1 MSALAAAWNTFWFA
15 PAAPW
20 PLGLCRAGF
29 FASFYV
35 LFLTRIDLRWY
46 ALFPPEFYQPR
57 GFFAWLSLPMP
68 TWGAM
73 GWLVTAF
80 EISVMLAAVG
90 LLCRLATLSAFVI
103 GLYVLGLQF
112 NYGYLHW
119 AHAIV
124 LIVMGILALSPCGDA
139 LSLDA
144 LLRWFIRGQAADRG
158 GQYRWPIQLVRLVF
172 VTVFLA
178 AGLAKLREAGLD
190 WVLSDTLRNYF
201 LENQYVFRLE
211 GARGWNHLLADWLIA
226 RPGLCKGLAIG
237 VLTVELSAP
246 ATLFSRRARRG
257 LIPLLFLF
265 QVGNALLLYQD
276 FLFAYLGLY
285 FFWVSWGK
293 GRDGQA
299 KSGYDPPPIGGRYS
313 SSCGTNASNWG
324 IRRGTSSRTVSQT
337 RCKLTLKYP
346 CTRRFRMPIIPAQG
360 ISACAPLPSGLM
372 REAASP
378 SISSAFRMASCAIR
392 FRLNASKVRSAAN
405 FLASLAANSISSR

>member
-1 MSALAAAWNTFWFA
+1 MSAFAAAWNTFWFA

-35 LFLTRIDLRWY
+35 LFLARTDLRWY

-57 GFFAWLSLPMP
+57 SFFAWLSLPTP
-68 TWGAM
+68 NWDVM

-80 EISVMLAAVG
+80 EISVILAALG
-90 LLCRLATLSAFVI
+90 LLTRMATLTAFVL

-124 LIVMGILALSPCGDA
+124 PIVMGILALAPCGDG

-144 LLRWFIRGQAADRG
+144 LFRRIIRGEAAGTG

-178 AGLAKLREAGLD
+178 AGLAKLRQAGLE
-190 WVLSDTLRNYF
+190 WILSDTLRNYF
-201 LENQYVFRLE
+201 LENQYVFRSE
-211 GARGWNHLLADWLIA
+211 GARGWGHLLADWLIV
-226 RPGLCKGLAIG
+226 RPGWCRVLAAV
-237 VLTVELSAP
+237 VLAVELSVP
-246 ATLFSRRARRG
+246 AALFSRRTRRW

-276 FLFAYLGLY
+276 FFFAYLGLY
-285 FFWVSWGK
+285 LFWIPWGEVRE
-293 GRDGQA
+293 GTAG
-299 KSGYDPPPIGGRYS
+299 SMS
-313 SSCGTNASNWG
+313 S
-324 IRRGTSSRTVSQT
+324 Q
-337 RCKLTLKYP
+337 
-346 CTRRFRMPIIPAQG
+346 
-360 ISACAPLPSGLM
+360 
-372 REAASP
+372 
-378 SISSAFRMASCAIR
+378 
-392 FRLNASKVRSAAN
+392 
-405 FLASLAANSISSR
+405 